1 MTELD
6 VDWEGNISLRW
17 RIRKHKKYL
26 ASEDADGTIHLVPA
40 VLVPA
45 RLLDN
50 NPLREIPV
58 IRDQFALP
66 EPWENR

>member
-6 VDWEGNISLRW
+6 VNWEGMISVSW
-17 RIRKHKKYL
+17 RTRRHRKYL

-45 RLLDN
+45 RLLEND
-50 NPLREIPV
+50 PLKEIPV
-58 IRDQFALP
+58 IRDQFIAG
-66 EPWENR
+66 E